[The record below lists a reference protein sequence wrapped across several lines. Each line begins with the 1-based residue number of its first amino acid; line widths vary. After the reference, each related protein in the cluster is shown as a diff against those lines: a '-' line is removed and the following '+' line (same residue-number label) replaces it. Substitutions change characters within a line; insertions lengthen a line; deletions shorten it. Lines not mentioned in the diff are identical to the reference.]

1 MKSTKWYCFF
11 LLWVCNLVSSQ
22 IKGIVLDTVTKN
34 PIPYVSIWIENEN
47 NGTTAEENGQFQLTI
62 AGQSKNLLFSAL
74 GYEKKTV
81 AISSDMKV
89 EMTPSTIELNEVQ
102 ITKKY
107 GTKQIEIGETESPFL
122 QAYENG
128 PRIDIKFFPHKA
140 KYKKTKFIKQIVLN
154 TDCRIEEAT
163 IKLHLYKVDDA
174 GLPGEEL
181 LEKDYIATVS
191 KGVKKTLFSLSSFNL
206 QMPKEGIFVGFERLK
221 VEKNKFE
228 KTIRSADNQSNVVQ
242 TAFCPFVLYNQVER
256 DFRYTFSG
264 GKWTKE
270 LTTTAQDA
278 SNKKIVYEPAINLIL
293 VN

>member
-1 MKSTKWYCFF
+1 MKTTHCHCFI
-11 LLWVCNLVSSQ
+11 LLLVCNLVSSQ
-22 IKGIVLDTVTKN
+22 IKGIVIDAVTKK
-34 PIPYVSIWIENEN
+34 PIPYVSIWVENEN

-62 AGQSKNLLFSAL
+62 AGKSNNLLFSAL

-128 PRIDIKFFPHKA
+128 PRIDIKFFPYKA

-163 IKLHLYKVDDA
+163 LKLHLYQVDKG

-181 LEKDYIATVS
+181 LEKDYLATVS
-191 KGVKKTLFSLSSFNL
+191 KGVKKTLFNLSSFNL
-206 QMPKEGIFVGFERLK
+206 RMPKEGIFVGFERLK
-221 VEKNKFE
+221 VEKNKYE
-228 KTIRSADNQSNVVQ
+228 KNIRSADNQSNVIQ
-242 TAFCPFVLYNQVER
+242 TTFCPFVLYNQVER
-256 DFRYTFSG
+256 DYSYSFSG
-264 GKWTKE
+264 GKWIKE
-270 LTTTAQDA
+270 STTTAQVT